1 MLLFEWDEN
10 KAQSNVAKH
19 SVAFEEAATVFADDN
34 SLTIDDP
41 EHSVNEKR
49 FVTIGISAHKK
60 ILVVVY
66 TERNDKIRIISA
78 RQASKKERKQ
88 YQEK

>member
-19 SVAFEEAATVFADDN
+19 GISFEEAATVFADEN
-34 SLTIDDP
+34 SLTIDDSA
-41 EHSVNEKR
+41 HSINEKR
-49 FVTIGISAHKK
+49 FVTIGLSAYKK

-66 TERNDKIRIISA
+66 TERNDKIRIISV
-78 RQASKKERKQ
+78 RKSSKKERKQ
-88 YQEK
+88 YQQK